1 MGSSEQESLILL
13 VSALSCFILTATTGS
28 TLQNLKMLDL
38 SAALLLVLAAL
49 PCLQANDIADSDK
62 QFYYDYESL
71 KIAGLIMAGV
81 LCALGIIILMSG
93 KCKCKFNQKND
104 RRNRAQEPQI
114 ITPGTASHC

>member
-13 VSALSCFILTATTGS
+13 VSALSCFILTATSS